1 MPGHR
6 QQVALSEALPGVQQ
20 VGSVGVILP
29 CGLKDTPLWRLQHL
43 LNRYYI
49 GEVSTQAVHVL
60 NFGETEIWTEE
71 VFSIAYGY
79 CTEKVL
85 VCNTTCSIVTRA
97 EQVLHCNAS

>member
-6 QQVALSEALPGVQQ
+6 QQVALSEALPEGSTGG
-20 VGSVGVILP
+20 GSVGVILP

-49 GEVSTQAVHVL
+49 GEDSTQAVHVL

-71 VFSIAYGY
+71 V
-79 CTEKVL
+79 
-85 VCNTTCSIVTRA
+85 CSIPLWR
-97 EQVLHCNAS
+97 LH